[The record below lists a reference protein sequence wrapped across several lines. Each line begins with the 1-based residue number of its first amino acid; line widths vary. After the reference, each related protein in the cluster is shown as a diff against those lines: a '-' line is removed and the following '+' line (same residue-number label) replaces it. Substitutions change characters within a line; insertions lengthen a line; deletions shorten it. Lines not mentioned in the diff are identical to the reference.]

1 MSMGVYGTPRKS
13 GVGFNHARVLG
24 GVMQFDYRRRWD
36 LMRRLTRVV
45 LGPDKQFRWQAP
57 VGSSVTDTTRR
68 YLADKS

>member
-1 MSMGVYGTPRKS
+1 MYGTQRKS

-36 LMRRLTRVV
+36 LMKRLTRMVR
-45 LGPDKQFRWQAP
+45 GADRQFKWQAP
-57 VGSSVTDTTRR
+57 VGSSVTETTRR